1 MKVLVTGSAG
11 FIGFH
16 LANRLS
22 KEGFNV
28 VGLDS
33 LNDYYE
39 VSLKYDRLE
48 AAGIR
53 KEEIKYNELYSSK
66 TLPGYQF
73 IQLQLE
79 DKENLEKL
87 FKNEQID
94 IVVNLAAQA
103 GVRYSITN
111 PSAYIESNI
120 VGFANILENCRHNNI
135 KHLVYASSSSVYG
148 LNEEIPFKTDHS
160 VDHPISLYAATKK
173 SNELMAH
180 VYSHLY
186 HLPATGLRF
195 FTVYGPW
202 GRPDMAMF
210 LFTKAIIDDKPIQV
224 FNNGEMERDFTYIDD
239 IVDGLVKV
247 MNSVPQGNPEWSGL
261 NPVTS
266 SSKAP
271 YQIYNIGNSKP
282 VKLTLF
288 IEAIE
293 KKLDKKAEKIML
305 PMQPGDVHKTYAD
318 VSDMKRNVGYNPSTS
333 IETGV
338 SNFIDWYLEYYKIN
352 SATQRSA
359 GAV

>member
-1 MKVLVTGSAG
+1 MKILVTGSAG

-16 LANRLS
+16 LTNQLIS
-22 KEGFNV
+22 DGYEV

-33 LNDYYE
+33 INDYYD
-39 VSLKYDRLE
+39 VGLKYGRLF
-48 AAGIR
+48 AAGVEKKSI
-53 KEEIKYNELYSSK
+53 EYNVLIQSNTLPLYS
-66 TLPGYQF
+66 F
-73 IQLQLE
+73 IQLNLE
-79 DKENLEKL
+79 DKEKLEHL
-87 FKNEQID
+87 FVNQGFD

-120 VGFANILENCRHNNI
+120 VGFANLLENCRHNNI
-135 KHLVYASSSSVYG
+135 KNFVYASSSSVYG
-148 LNEEIPFKTDHS
+148 LNKTIPFKTNHS

-186 HLPATGLRF
+186 NLPTTGLRF

-210 LFTKAIIDDKPIQV
+210 LFTKAIIERKPIEV

-239 IVDGLVKV
+239 IVDGIVKV
-247 MNSVPQGNPEWSGL
+247 IKSPAVGNTSWTGVSPDS
-261 NPVTS
+261 S

-271 YQIYNIGNSKP
+271 YKLYNIGNSTP
-282 VKLTLF
+282 VKLVAF

-293 KKLDKKAEKIML
+293 NKLKVTAEKKMM

-318 VSDMKRNVGYNPSTS
+318 VTPLKNELSYNPSTAIQS
-333 IETGV
+333 GV
-338 SNFIDWYLEYYKIN
+338 NNFIDWYLNYYQVPMDKE
-352 SATQRSA
+352 
-359 GAV
+359 V